1 MLALVVALHS
11 RVLGALARRGQQGQ
25 AVAEYALVL
34 LGVAAV
40 ALLLGRWASKT
51 QIVGHLLDAIFDQ
64 LLSRVL

>member
-1 MLALVVALHS
+1 MLTLVVAVQAHL
-11 RVLGALARRGQQGQ
+11 VFAFARRGEQGQ

-51 QIVGHLLDAIFDQ
+51 EIIGRLLEAVFDQ
-64 LLSRVL
+64 LLSRIV